1 MIKAAPWIALT
12 VIGLAFAVAHIA
24 VSFIESGPS
33 VYISNPLQI
42 KIGVE
47 HPPAPTVHIHKKG
60 VWGV

>member
-12 VIGLAFAVAHIA
+12 IIAIAVAVAYIA
-24 VSFIESGPS
+24 VSFVESGSS

-47 HPPAPTVHIHKKG
+47 HPPAPTVHIHKNG
-60 VWGV
+60 VWGL